1 MKKSLAFIGIVASL
15 VVVSTMLETLAT
27 PVSAV
32 SQAGNH
38 ENSTGSSNS
47 TNLGTTNNNNGS
59 NNNPATSG
67 STITPTSPSGY

>member
-38 ENSTGSSNS
+38 ENSTWIQQFDKSWNKQQ
-47 TNLGTTNNNNGS
+47 
-59 NNNPATSG
+59 
-67 STITPTSPSGY
+67 